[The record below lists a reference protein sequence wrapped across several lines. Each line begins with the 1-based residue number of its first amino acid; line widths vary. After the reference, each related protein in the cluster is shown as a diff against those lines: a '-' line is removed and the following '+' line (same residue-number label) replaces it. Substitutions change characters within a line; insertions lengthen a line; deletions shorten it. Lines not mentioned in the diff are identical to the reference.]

1 MAAFWGRVQSVQL
14 RRHTTCPRLFRMP
27 RPRNFACLGGLA
39 CLCFSA
45 VLMPKWDRLGEYA
58 LWRLCKDLIRNLAPP
73 DNHQAPA
80 SGLTGRCEQ
89 EAIHKHSLWKP
100 NFKTRRKPQLGCV
113 LVFGNTGS
121 LEERRAQ
128 TLHKPIAVPL
138 WFLSSF
144 SRLPPLTGER
154 FSWWN
159 AEFSGQA
166 AGWLGQGTCAK
177 SASGCCFCLP
187 IPFSNLFFFFPCE
200 KVSEPGTHLRWHGK
214 CRASIFSPRPQ
225 VSQAWCQ
232 GLGGSP
238 EWITHVVFTCTLHL
252 FLQQG
257 REEERTSK
265 KEGKKDLEL

>member
-113 LVFGNTGS
+113 LVFGNMGS

-187 IPFSNLFFFFPCE
+187 IPFSNLFFFFPVKRYQNLE
-200 KVSEPGTHLRWHGK
+200 HTWDGTENAELQ
-214 CRASIFSPRPQ
+214 SSPHVPKWARHDAK
-225 VSQAWCQ
+225 AWA
-232 GLGGSP
+232 GPLNGSP
-238 EWITHVVFTCTLHL
+238 MSSSPAHYIF
-252 FLQQG
+252 FY
-257 REEERTSK
+257 S
-265 KEGKKDLEL
+265 KEGKRKEQAKKREKKT